1 MIPARTRT
9 LVRDRRRLICAWA
22 AGISGV
28 FVVASTVWMVGPET
42 VSEVRQG
49 VEPGEIVGFTFVV
62 AVLGGIVVALTKAA
76 RFSTVHPE
84 MYLGAAT
91 AALFSFGLIAV
102 WFGGPYLVAG
112 TVTMV
117 AWIVGQT
124 TAGPSVAA
132 QIGVFVAS
140 TASVF
145 ALLVA
150 ATYLASA
157 LTP

>member
-1 MIPARTRT
+1 MSRRRTGTGDRRTR
-9 LVRDRRRLICAWA
+9 VSRWM
-22 AGISGV
+22 AGLAGV
-28 FVVASTVWMVGPET
+28 VTVAGTVWVLGPEIGPEIR
-42 VSEVRQG
+42 SGIESGEVVG
-49 VEPGEIVGFTFVV
+49 SFFVAAIV
-62 AVLGGIVVALTKAA
+62 GGIVFALAKAA
-76 RFSTVHPE
+76 LPSTTKPE
-84 MYLGAAT
+84 FYLCAVT
-91 AALFSFGLIAV
+91 AALFSFALIAV
-102 WFGGPYLVAG
+102 WFGGPYVVAG

-124 TAGPSVAA
+124 TTGPSVAA

-145 ALLVA
+145 ALFVA